1 MLCSDSV
8 IFHIEIF
15 PDRENVYISHETGKI
30 KPGDMHMD
38 ERRNNSLPAD
48 MTDEL
53 KCFIQRITSY
63 DYSWHEDMFEID
75 VLLTGEADYS
85 YRHNVFHLEADDI
98 IIINPGDGY
107 ASIAKTP
114 GSISLVLH
122 FPRQVFRDFIPEG
135 MKCDFYFVS
144 DRTTRNESRCRELR
158 WLMARIA
165 LASAEHSALSG
176 AVVSGAFDLLRSLLF
191 ERFDPEITSRFS
203 KTDID
208 QTIMKKI
215 INDMSV
221 HYGEKITL
229 EDIAGKYG
237 YNRTYLSSAFKKAI
251 GVGLYDYLTMIRFRH
266 AIQQLAGTDKTLTAI
281 SYDCGFP
288 EPKTFNRMFR
298 ENFGILP
305 AEYRELIRSMED
317 REETESGPYLTVTHP
332 ETAAKLR
339 DYLSLL

>member
-1 MLCSDSV
+1 MSECRDN
-8 IFHIEIF
+8 
-15 PDRENVYISHETGKI
+15 NVK
-30 KPGDMHMD
+30 
-38 ERRNNSLPAD
+38 
-48 MTDEL
+48 EL
-53 KCFIQRITSY
+53 KCYVQKVTSY

-75 VLLTGEADYS
+75 VLLAGQADYS
-85 YRHNVFHLEADDI
+85 YRHTVFHLEPDDI

-107 ASIAKTP
+107 ASIACQP
-114 GSISLVLH
+114 GTIALVLH

-144 DRTTRNESRCRELR
+144 DETNRNASSCRELR
-158 WLMARIA
+158 WLIARIA
-165 LASAEHSALSG
+165 LASTEHSAASG
-176 AVVSGAFDLLRSLLF
+176 AVLSGAFDLLRSLLF
-191 ERFDPEITSRFS
+191 ERFDPVVASRFS

-208 QTIMKKI
+208 QTIMKRI
-215 INDMSV
+215 INDMSA

-229 EDIAGKYG
+229 EGIAGKYG

-298 ENFGILP
+298 DNFGILP
-305 AEYRELIRSMED
+305 AEYRERIRNMTDTED
-317 REETESGPYLTVTHP
+317 TESGPYLTVTHP
-332 ETAAKLR
+332 GTAAKLR
-339 DYLSLL
+339 EYISLL